1 MNIQNWFMGVVEVEQ
16 DPLGMGRVKVRCFGY
31 HNPDRKLLPTSDLP
45 WMQTIFPVTAG
56 PASGEVGSSPTLKIN
71 SIVFGAFYDGGDLQD
86 AVILGTVPGG
96 VLKQANYD
104 PETDV
109 GFGSE
114 FGPFGAGIPNADAPR
129 DDMISSSVTGVTA
142 PEMANV
148 PDNQYPEPASIG
160 AGAGNKIASTA
171 EGQATLG
178 ITENDGQ
185 NRDRGGRIQK
195 YWSATDTPN
204 SLGAPWCGAFACW
217 VVKESGTLPE
227 DKLPK
232 SGFSSNWIDVWA
244 TKNSDIVQVF
254 QQGADAGGLQ
264 RGDIIV
270 RRKVKRSAGHVS
282 IVTKANA
289 DGTFET
295 VDGNYGNSVKKV
307 AGRSQNVKALTSRH
321 YILRIKETGIPTNQ
335 GLPVETEEGEGSDGL
350 PSGGGISEVTLF
362 P

>member
-56 PASGEVGSSPTLKIN
+56 PATGKKGSSPTLKIN
-71 SIVFGAFYDGGDLQD
+71 SIVFGAFYDGSDLQD

-96 VLKQANYD
+96 ELKQANYD

-109 GFGSE
+109 GFGSA
-114 FGPFGAGIPNADAPR
+114 FGPFGPGIPNANGPR
-129 DDMISSSVTGVTA
+129 NDMISSSVTSVTA
-142 PEMANV
+142 PPMASV
-148 PDNQYPEPASIG
+148 PDDQYPEPASIG
-160 AGAGNKIASTA
+160 AGAGNSIASTA
-171 EGQATLG
+171 EGQARLG
-178 ITENDGQ
+178 ITEDDGA
-185 NRDRGGRIQK
+185 NRDRGGKIQK
-195 YWSATDTPN
+195 YWSATTTPN

-217 VVKESGTLPE
+217 VVKNSGALPE

-232 SGFSSNWIDVWA
+232 SGFSNNWIDIWA
-244 TKNSDIVQVF
+244 KKNSDIVQVF
-254 QQGADAGGLQ
+254 HKGADSGGLQ

-270 RRKVKRSAGHVS
+270 RRKVGDSSGHVS

-307 AGRSQNVKALTSRH
+307 TGRRQNLGAMTNRH
-321 YILRIKETGIPTNQ
+321 YILRIKDTGVPPNE
-335 GLPVETEEGEGSDGL
+335 GLPIDAEAGQGGLPEGEGGL
-350 PSGGGISEVTLF
+350 SADLF

>member
-31 HNPDRKLLPTSDLP
+31 HNPDRKLLPTSALP

-129 DDMISSSVTGVTA
+129 DELVSAATAGVTA
-142 PEMANV
+142 PRMANI
-148 PDNQYPEPASIG
+148 PDDEYPEAVSVG
-160 AGAGNKIASTA
+160 SGAGNKIAAAA
-171 EGQATLG
+171 ESQAKLG
-178 ITENDGQ
+178 ITEDDGP
-185 NRDRGGRIQK
+185 NRDRGGRIEK
-195 YWSATDTPN
+195 YWSATSTPN
-204 SLGAPWCGAFACW
+204 SVGAVWCAAFACW
-217 VVKESGTLPE
+217 AVKESGVLPE

-232 SGFSSNWIDVWA
+232 SGFSNNWIDIWA
-244 TKNSDIVQVF
+244 TKNSDVVQVF
-254 QQGADAGGLQ
+254 NTAADAAGIQ

-270 RRKVKRSAGHVS
+270 RRKVKRSHGHVS
-282 IVTKANA
+282 IVTKSNA
-289 DGTFET
+289 DGSFET
-295 VDGNYGNSVKKV
+295 VDGNYGNTVKKV
-307 AGRSQNVKALTSRH
+307 SGPSRNVKALTSRH
-321 YILRIKETGIPTNQ
+321 YILRIKDTGVPPNQ
-335 GLPVETEEGEGSDGL
+335 GLPESPSEPEGA
-350 PSGGGISEVTLF
+350 LF